1 MITPDFLL
9 EIAIAAEEESKTA
22 GDGFARLAARHRAN
36 DAMFCAKW
44 MEETRAEPCA
54 FLGPF
59 CADGA
64 ILPKR
69 GDRMTAEKGAI
80 IHSMD
85 TKGPDEPRDKPST
98 RKLGVQVMH
107 ATSGYIHR
115 FNGEYEGAQ
124 VVNPRVTWAGSGG
137 YWKSVDA
144 NSLIEPTAAAKLLSE
159 MLRQAA
165 NGAGSED
172 ADEAAK
178 AMRPRP

>member
-22 GDGFARLAARHRAN
+22 SDGFARMAARQRAK

-44 MEETRAEPCA
+44 MEDTRMEPCA

-64 ILPKR
+64 VLPKR
-69 GDRMTAEKGAI
+69 GDRMTAAKGSDI
-80 IHSMD
+80 RSMAPN
-85 TKGPDEPRDKPST
+85 GANAGPST
-98 RKLGVQVMH
+98 RKLGLLVH
-107 ATSGYIHR
+107 DADHGYIDR
-115 FNGEYEGAQ
+115 RDREYEGAQ

-144 NSLIEPTAAAKLLSE
+144 NSLIEPTAAAKLLND

-165 NGAGSED
+165 DGDEEA
-172 ADEAAK
+172 EAAQ